1 MTRPTDW
8 SALGLSSDP
17 TPGDP
22 DQVQDVLNLI
32 NDLSSDYTTI
42 IDVLNKINGYAAQDN
57 FVGQTADALRNQMN
71 NRITK
76 FVNSA
81 YEAFSQASTV
91 MTTYSSALTEQQ
103 TTADNLLTQ
112 AQNSG
117 LPSTDAQIKT
127 WASQAT
133 AAGSTLSS
141 AESTAASG
149 IRNLPG
155 PSNPLSA
162 WQEFLQILGWIALLL
177 ILPAM
182 VFGGVFALAA
192 FVVNA
197 ILFVNA
203 LVEFAKGQLSFGG
216 LLLAALGVIAPT
228 TRAMDLGEVLSMIKG
243 IGSTVKSGLVT
254 VKAGLNDFSSF
265 FSTAKIG
272 DVLSLD
278 NLMKLGNFALKA
290 GVWVLEGLKELP
302 STTFAA
308 AGDFFNKLPDL
319 IVDGGEKVFTS
330 LKSGSFLSLVLPV
343 DAVEVEKLGLGTALK
358 LGFIER
364 GLGITISTGHDANA
378 VTTVSSVVM
387 HVNASN
393 VDNID
398 KLGGH
403 DNLNIGVPR
412 ATNINLPGFSANMKI
427 MTLDAHLDAPNLSMG
442 NLASAFEH
450 GNLDLGNISVH
461 MPASS
466 FRADT
471 MELPDLRNPSELN
484 NIGNGTVIAKFNDMS
499 FVTVHE
505 DFAPKTID
513 GNMGSLSTPSMHIG
527 TVSPTELH
535 TSGLSTPSM
544 HTPTL
549 GTGSLHTGGMSLPS
563 MHAGGSPTLA
573 TGAEHLA
580 GGLHASVPSMHLGEL
595 DIRMPSLH
603 SSSLGEMST
612 RLPDMQM
619 PNLSSIANNKISA
632 AEFSGASLSHT
643 DGGLKL
649 TNDGH
654 LTNTAGLGAT
664 PESNAFSHL
673 GAPTISTPHLAE
685 SATGAMG
692 HIETT
697 SLGAA
702 DHLALGNPAL
712 ELHPNAPLQTPHLS
726 LSHLSERPH
735 IDLVPQEF
743 RTLEATPE
751 IGLQAGSNGMR
762 TDAFSHLAGPDLQ
775 ATHLAESTTGSVDHL
790 QTAGTD
796 SFHVETSENL
806 GGLAAGSHANPEIG
820 IQLGDLGLRA
830 RPNEAQVSFTET
842 SLDSDL
848 GSLGHGAADLGHTG
862 EAAPLAEHIDTTVP
876 AVSSSSGSGLDDAL
890 GHSAGDRGAS
900 ASPDLAGTP
909 GLIDPNAE
917 KLAVSWTQFKQAQHE
932 YSSALA
938 DHKLQFPKADPKTG
952 IGPSGDLKGKVPQTQ
967 AQGLAAQKLQITGG
981 ALHDAATQLHDLG
994 TNPAE
999 LTVREHAAIN
1009 ESLAEQPRAL
1019 GGSRPGDRP
1028 LDVDPDTGLPT
1039 ALDRQL
1045 GPIQRLIITTDGN
1058 HEYGEVINVRSGQV
1072 EFSGELTELDHGGI
1086 LLHSLEEGGGFHE
1099 YLHDGSLIQ
1108 QGLSVTNH
1116 DGAELGAVTIDH
1128 AAVPPLAHFHPAGGG
1143 TPVAGMHF
1151 AQLDD
1156 GGFRITEPQGDRAW
1170 SFDAGG
1176 GLTHA
1181 PMGLTDHFGEHLGDV
1196 EIDFAGHA
1204 AVSTDPATT
1213 HVFNPGGDHG
1223 WTYRPH
1229 DDGSGDF
1236 RLGSTDPADSS
1247 WRDFNDDGR
1256 LVGQGFG
1263 FSHVDGFP
1271 MGRVEFDFRGAP
1283 GTHTATIIGPDGS
1296 RAQHAL
1302 TGIQPRTFQV
1312 TTRDG
1317 SVFGIRGVGSDAEL
1331 IAMRIHTSLP
1341 DGTPLNDVSAYFDG
1355 GARAGFRAPG
1365 VRDATWTY
1373 THDAAHSGF
1382 TLTDEG
1388 GVHSL
1393 EFNGDG
1399 ELTAHEIQPHE
1410 AGTGNPLNPINV
1422 DHGHDLADF
1431 HAPGLPNQR
1440 WAFAHAGQDG
1450 HGFTLTSLDN
1460 THTLHFNADS
1470 ALTMHEIR
1478 PRTAGSGDAL
1488 NAIRVDHGADLA
1500 DFRAPGFAQRQV
1512 MDFAHVGQ
1520 DGHGFTLSTI
1530 DNAHTF
1536 HFNGDSELTL
1546 HEIRTSDPVSGN
1558 ALNPVNV
1565 DHGNGVANFHAPG
1578 MRDQQWRYDPAPRD
1592 GGGFTLGTMGDAH
1605 TFRFNGD
1612 NELVGHDIRPRVAG
1626 SGHGL
1631 NPINVDHGNNLA
1643 DFHAPGLPARQWRF
1657 AHVGPDGGG
1666 FTLTSLDNMHTL
1678 HFDGNDELTAHDIQT
1693 RDPANGLGLNTITVD
1708 HGTGL
1713 ADFRAPG
1720 LPAQRWTFA
1729 QVGQD
1734 GHGFTLTSL
1743 DNVHSLHFTGN
1754 NDLALERFNPRDPM
1768 TGNAGANFID
1778 TNHFAWVTGGGN
1790 HTLVDAA
1797 GAPVAGFDVVR
1808 TAPGHFLVT
1817 DTRVGQSHGSFTE
1830 FDGVTGAV
1838 RNEHINLQDH
1848 SGMSIDVNH
1857 TGVGGPNPGLHPL
1870 DANGANVTRF
1880 TIVRDAPN
1888 GQFRLVDTAVPHLGD
1903 TRTFSSVGAK
1913 VNERISIT
1921 DAKGRPTGQHYT
1933 VDFAGDGGRWTRS
1946 NAPAADA
1953 RLGDSY
1959 NASGVVKMKADG
1971 TLILEGADKT
1981 PFYQRESL
1989 TTGGSLELTRLDNGG
2004 RRWTSYD
2011 QAGNYLDH
2019 GVRKFTNED
2028 GGISSWDVGT
2038 WGQTIRQYR
2047 TAIDGGSVR
2056 AEKMPDGNFAWTRF
2070 DKDGNKT
2077 LSGIR
2082 QHSLGGALG
2091 WKDTY
2096 EVGGRTFEVQR
2107 NWSAFNWATHAS
2119 HYKEFGIGADAR
2131 AADGFLPKESFKEIS
2146 QQGKD
2151 TGSLEVLTNGNKL
2164 EFTRYA
2170 EQRPPD
2176 FLWKTPE
2183 NLPNGVSKGLVKM
2196 HLGSKYGAID
2206 FPHQGFAFGDSRF
2219 QVFKWTEK
2227 DGTGATVSDGV
2238 RVMTPDGSVSDF
2250 AGDGRFV
2257 RGTIKMDNGHTIEI
2271 GRDANGKWD
2280 SFELQPGGGRPS
2292 PTLTWRT
2299 IGSDKRPVTDPGA
2312 SGIRTF
2318 TGKQWRDTFVDQ
2330 GNVTR
2335 VVRETN
2341 AEGDVTHFTDATKP
2355 QLDQTFAY
2363 PHQVRQNTAGNLDP
2377 AITRNTMGQI
2387 VERTDHFGQAGPGH
2401 LEITAHGDP
2410 RTGNWTWRD
2419 QNGDTGIRV
2428 NGRNTPRDGSWDDS
2442 FADFHTDPATG
2453 MQAQIHDFRSLDK
2466 GTGIKAKF
2474 DPTSGQWSSVK
2485 VDAKGAELAVPGSRA
2500 IRTWKQPDGT
2510 FGATPHQFRN
2520 PKPTQWRDHD
2530 ETTGDLVRELTGD
2543 NKLREYTDPA
2553 NGTGAWKEYN
2563 FGSVWRERKPL
2574 DGNQNLFMEKENF
2587 QKQWRVTNAA
2597 GTLLRYRGI
2606 SGRVWEVNSLGKWK
2620 LVGTEREDKG
2630 LLNDFRGFNR
2640 RVREPNRF
2648 EYKNIDGEVGEF
2660 RGDFY
2665 KVAQKSFADVLQ
2677 DFLIDVTA
2685 NVIITG
2691 ATDGWDFKSN
2701 QIGAFFAGAAI
2712 RSGTK
2717 GLYGVLSETALKDFR
2732 DGLRN
2737 MDGGK
2742 DFNRQP
2748 YNNDKFWDNE
2758 WAGNENPTRWRSGAF
2773 DFFVG
2778 STFVPAIGSFLANI
2792 ATGSTFGFG
2801 KDGIVLSGDDLM
2813 KAAGVGFG
2821 GNLVGGLTMGA
2832 LKTFGHLS
2840 LSGRWFHSGGIPD
2853 ITLTFGEKLLTDYFT
2868 NDFLGTYAPLTAGHE
2883 AKILI
2888 GLPDASQNQGGTQG

>member
-32 NDLSSDYTTI
+32 NDLSTDYTTI

-91 MTTYSSALTEQQ
+91 MTTYSSALTTQQ
-103 TTADNLLTQ
+103 TAADNLLTQ

-133 AAGSTLSS
+133 QAGTELSS
-141 AESTAASG
+141 AESTAAGG

-197 ILFVNA
+197 VLFVNA

-228 TRAMDLGEVLSMIKG
+228 TRAMDLGEVLSLIKG

-254 VKAGLNDFSSF
+254 VKAGLSDFSSF
-265 FSTAKIG
+265 FGTAKIG

-302 STTFAA
+302 STTISA
-308 AGDFFNKLPDL
+308 AGDFMNKLPDL
-319 IVDGGEKVFTS
+319 IIDGGEKVFAS

-358 LGFIER
+358 LGFIQR
-364 GLGITISTGHDANA
+364 GLGITISTGHDANV
-378 VTTVSSVVM
+378 VTNVSSVVM

-442 NLASAFEH
+442 NLTAAFEH
-450 GNLDLGNISVH
+450 GGLDLGNISVH

-527 TVSPTELH
+527 TFSPTELH

-549 GTGSLHTGGMSLPS
+549 GTGSLHTGGISLPS

-573 TGAEHLA
+573 TAAEHLA
-580 GGLHASVPSMHLGEL
+580 GSLHASVPSMHLGQL

-603 SSSLGEMST
+603 TSSLGELST
-612 RLPDMQM
+612 KLPDMQM

-632 AEFSGASLSHT
+632 AEFGGASLSHS
-643 DGGLKL
+643 DSGLKL

-664 PESNAFSHL
+664 PESNAFTHL
-673 GAPTISTPHLAE
+673 GTPAISTPHLAE
-685 SATGAMG
+685 SATGAIG
-692 HIETT
+692 HIETS
-697 SLGAA
+697 SLGATG
-702 DHLALGNPAL
+702 HLGLGNPSL
-712 ELHPNAPLQTPHLS
+712 ELRPNAALQTPHLS
-726 LSHLSERPH
+726 LSHLSEGPH
-735 IDLVPQEF
+735 MDLVPQEF

-751 IGLQAGSNGMR
+751 IGLQAGSSGMR

-790 QTAGTD
+790 ETAGVD
-796 SFHVETSENL
+796 SFHINSNEEL
-806 GGLAAGSHANPEIG
+806 GGLAAGSHVNPEIG
-820 IQLGDLGLRA
+820 IQLSDVGLRA
-830 RPNEAQVSFTET
+830 RPNESAVSFTET

-848 GSLGHGAADLGHTG
+848 GSLGGSASGFGHTG
-862 EAAPLAEHIDTTVP
+862 EATPIAAHTDTTVP

-890 GHSAGDRGAS
+890 GHSAGDRGSS

-938 DHKLQFPKADPKTG
+938 DHRLHFPEADPKTG
-952 IGPSGDLKGKVPQTQ
+952 IGPSGDLKGKANQTD
-967 AQGLAAQKLQITGG
+967 AQGLAAEKLQLTAS
-981 ALHDAATQLHDLG
+981 ALHDAATQLHELG

-999 LTVREHAAIN
+999 LTVHEHAAIN
-1009 ESLAEQPRAL
+1009 DSLTDRPRL
-1019 GGSRPGDRP
+1019 PGGSRPGDRP

-1039 ALDRQL
+1039 ALDRPL
-1045 GPIQRLIITTDGN
+1045 GPLHRLIITVDGN
-1058 HEYGEVINVRSGQV
+1058 HELAEVINVRSGQI
-1072 EFSGELTELDHGGI
+1072 EFSGGLTELGHGGV

-1099 YLHDGSLIQ
+1099 YLSDGSLVR
-1108 QGLSVTNH
+1108 QGLDVTGH
-1116 DGAELGAVTIDH
+1116 DGAEMGAVTIDH
-1128 AAVPPLAHFHPAGGG
+1128 TTDLADFHPAGGG
-1143 TPVAGMHF
+1143 NPVTGMHF
-1151 AQLDD
+1151 RSLDN

-1170 SFDAGG
+1170 SFGATG
-1176 GLTHA
+1176 GLTRA
-1181 PMGLTDHFGEHLGDV
+1181 PIALTSRLGEHLVDV
-1196 EIDFAGHA
+1196 EIDFAGRA
-1204 AVSTDPATT
+1204 AHSTDPALT
-1213 HVFNPGGDHG
+1213 HVLDPGGDHV
-1223 WTYRPH
+1223 WTYTAH

-1247 WRDFNDDGR
+1247 WRDFDDNGR
-1256 LVGQGFG
+1256 LVGQGFPL
-1263 FSHVDGFP
+1263 SHVDGHP
-1271 MGRVEFDFRGAP
+1271 MGEVEFDFRGAP
-1283 GTHTATIIGPDGS
+1283 GTHTATIIGADGS
-1296 RAQHAL
+1296 RGEHAL

-1312 TTRDG
+1312 TTHDG
-1317 SVFGIRGVGSDAEL
+1317 SVFGIRGEGSQAEL

-1355 GARAGFRAPG
+1355 YARAGFRAPG
-1365 VRDATWTY
+1365 VRNATWNY

-1388 GVHSL
+1388 GL
-1393 EFNGDG
+1393 
-1399 ELTAHEIQPHE
+1399 
-1410 AGTGNPLNPINV
+1410 
-1422 DHGHDLADF
+1422 
-1431 HAPGLPNQR
+1431 
-1440 WAFAHAGQDG
+1440 
-1450 HGFTLTSLDN
+1450 
-1460 THTLHFNADS
+1460 
-1470 ALTMHEIR
+1470 
-1478 PRTAGSGDAL
+1478 
-1488 NAIRVDHGADLA
+1488 
-1500 DFRAPGFAQRQV
+1500 
-1512 MDFAHVGQ
+1512 
-1520 DGHGFTLSTI
+1520 
-1530 DNAHTF
+1530 HTF

-1546 HEIRTSDPVSGN
+1546 HEIRTSDPITGN

-1565 DHGNGVANFHAPG
+1565 DHGSGVADFHAPG

-1592 GGGFTLGTMGDAH
+1592 GDGFTLGTMGNAH

-1612 NELVGHDIRPRVAG
+1612 NELIGHDIQPRVAG

-1631 NPINVDHGNNLA
+1631 NPITVDHGNNLA
-1643 DFHAPGLPARQWRF
+1643 DFHAPGLPDQQW
-1657 AHVGPDGGG
+1657 H
-1666 FTLTSLDNMHTL
+1666 
-1678 HFDGNDELTAHDIQT
+1678 
-1693 RDPANGLGLNTITVD
+1693 
-1708 HGTGL
+1708 
-1713 ADFRAPG
+1713 
-1720 LPAQRWTFA
+1720 FA

-1743 DNVHSLHFTGN
+1743 DNVHTLHFDGNDELTAHDIETRDPANSNALNTITVEHGTGLADFHAPGLPDQQWHFEQTGPDGGGFTLTTLDDVHTFRFTGN
-1754 NDLALERFNPRDPM
+1754 NDLALERFSPRDPM
-1768 TGNAGANFID
+1768 TGNAGANFIE
-1778 TNHFAWVTGGGN
+1778 TNHYAWVTGGGD

-1797 GAPVAGFDVVR
+1797 GQPVAGFDVAR

-1817 DTRVGQSHGSFTE
+1817 DTRASQSHGSFIE

-1838 RNEHINLQDH
+1838 RNEHINLLDH
-1848 SGMSIDVNH
+1848 SGMTIDVNH
-1857 TGVGGPNPGLHPL
+1857 TGVGGANPGRHPL

-1888 GQFRLVDTAVPHLGD
+1888 GQFRLVDSAAPHMGD

-1921 DAKGRPTGQHYT
+1921 DAKGRPTGQYYT

-1946 NAPAADA
+1946 NAPAADT
-1953 RLGDSY
+1953 RLGTSY
-1959 NASGVVKMKADG
+1959 NVSGVVKVKADG

-1981 PFYQRESL
+1981 PFYQRETL
-1989 TTGGSLELTRLDNGG
+1989 TSGGSLELTRLDNGG

-2011 QAGNYLDH
+2011 QAGNYSGH
-2019 GVRKFTNED
+2019 GVRNFTNED
-2028 GGISSWDVGT
+2028 GGISSWDVGK

-2047 TAIDGGSVR
+2047 TAIDGGSIR

-2070 DKDGNKT
+2070 DKEGNKT

-2096 EVGGRTFEVQR
+2096 EAGGRTFEVQR

-2131 AADGFLPKESFKEIS
+2131 AADGFLPKDSFKEIS

-2151 TGSLEVLTNGNKL
+2151 TGSLEVLGNGNKL

-2196 HLGSKYGAID
+2196 HLGSRYGAID

-2227 DGTGATVSDGV
+2227 DGASGAKVSDGV
-2238 RVMTPDGSVSDF
+2238 RVTTPDGSVSDF

-2280 SFELQPGGGRPS
+2280 SFELDPSGARPS
-2292 PTLTWRT
+2292 QTLNWRT
-2299 IGSDKRPVTDPGA
+2299 IGSDKKPITDPSA

-2330 GNVTR
+2330 NGATR

-2341 AEGDVTHFTDATKP
+2341 AEGDVTHFTGATKP
-2355 QLDQTFAY
+2355 HLDPSYAY

-2387 VERTDHFGQAGPGH
+2387 VQRTDHFGPAGAGGH
-2401 LEITAHGDP
+2401 EITGLGDP
-2410 RTGNWTWRD
+2410 RTGKWTWRD
-2419 QNGDTGIRV
+2419 ENGTSGIRIS
-2428 NGRNTPRDGSWDDS
+2428 GRNTPRNGSWDDS
-2442 FADFHTDPATG
+2442 FADFRRNPLTG
-2453 MQAQIHDFRSLDK
+2453 MQEQWHDFRALDK
-2466 GTGIKAKF
+2466 GTGIKAGP
-2474 DPTSGQWSSVK
+2474 DASGAWRSVK
-2485 VDAKGAELAVPGSRA
+2485 VDAKGDELANTAAV
-2500 IRTWKQPDGT
+2500 RTWKQPDGT
-2510 FGATPHQFRN
+2510 FGATPHEFSN
-2520 PKPTQWRDHD
+2520 AKLTQWQDHD
-2530 ETTGDLVRELTGD
+2530 AVTGNLVRELTGD
-2543 NKLREYTDPA
+2543 NKVREYTDPA
-2553 NGTGAWKEYN
+2553 NGTHAWKEYD
-2563 FGSVWRERKPL
+2563 FGSAWRERKPL

-2606 SGRVWEVNSLGKWK
+2606 SGRVWEVDSLGKWK
-2620 LVGTEREDKG
+2620 LVGTEREEKG

-2640 RVREPNRF
+2640 RFREPNRF
-2648 EYKNIDGEVGEF
+2648 EYKNVDGEVGEF

-2665 KVAQKSFADVLQ
+2665 KIAQKSFADVLQ

-2685 NVIITG
+2685 NIIITG

-2801 KDGIVLSGDDLM
+2801 KDGTVLSGDDLL
-2813 KAAGVGFG
+2813 KAAGVGMG
-2821 GNLVGGLTMGA
+2821 GNLVSGLSVGA
-2832 LKTFGHLS
+2832 IKTFGHLS
-2840 LSGRWFHSGGIPD
+2840 ASGRLFHSGGIPD

-2888 GLPDASQNQGGTQG
+2888 GLPSASQNQGGTQG